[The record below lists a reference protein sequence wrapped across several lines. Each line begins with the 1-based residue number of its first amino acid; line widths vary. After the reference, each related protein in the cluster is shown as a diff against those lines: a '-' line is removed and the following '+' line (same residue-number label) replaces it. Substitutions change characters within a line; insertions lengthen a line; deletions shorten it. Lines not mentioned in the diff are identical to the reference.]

1 MNFLTKKSPLDRYI
15 ADVESYLP
23 AKNRADIAEELR
35 ANLAEKLADR
45 AEDSDVEVSEESEI
59 ELLSEFGH
67 PLRLAAQYQGEE
79 RSLIGP
85 TLYPFYRM
93 SVLVSLVI
101 STCVILSIS
110 LAEIF
115 FRVDLGDVSSP
126 WMFVNTYIY
135 IIGVITAGYVLTER
149 LMERHS
155 YLDSWKPNAMEQPDN
170 ALASAWG
177 ALVACIAAV
186 TWLVILNLFSIEHSL
201 ETLLGQNQNPIDT
214 LVFWM
219 KIETVILIPQY
230 FYLVFNQTWSRNR
243 LLLRIG
249 SELILSSGCVVILFN
264 NAGSLGLNYP
274 DVPQSLASAFYYVLW
289 GMIIATTL
297 SAISYWR
304 KLRLLE
310 ISDQLPATSYQ

>member
-1 MNFLTKKSPLDRYI
+1 MSFLTKKSPLDRYI
-15 ADVESYLP
+15 ADVKTYLP
-23 AKNRADIAEELR
+23 AKNRADIVAELR

-45 AEDSDVEVSEESEI
+45 AEGSGVAVSEESEI
-59 ELLSEFGH
+59 EILSEFGH
-67 PLRLAAQYQGEE
+67 PLRMAAQYQGEA
-79 RSLIGP
+79 RSLVGP
-85 TLYPFYRM
+85 TLYPFYRT

-101 STCVILSIS
+101 STCVMLSIS
-110 LAEIF
+110 FAEIF

-155 YLDSWKPNAMEQPDN
+155 YLDSWEPNAMEQPDN

-177 ALVACIAAV
+177 ALVACIVAV
-186 TWLVILNLFSIEHSL
+186 TWLVILNLFKIEHSL
-201 ETLLGQNQNPIDT
+201 ETLLGQNQNPIYT

-243 LLLRIG
+243 LLLRIA
-249 SELILSSGCVVILFN
+249 SELICSVGCVVVLLS
-264 NAGSLGLNYP
+264 NAGALADNYP
-274 DVPQSLASAFYYVLW
+274 ELSSVLISAFGFVVWTMLVVTV
-289 GMIIATTL
+289 IA
-297 SAISYWR
+297 AIGYGR
-304 KLRLLE
+304 KLAKFM
-310 ISDQLPATSYQ
+310 QAA

>member
-1 MNFLTKKSPLDRYI
+1 MIFFTKKSPLDRYI

-23 AKNRADIAEELR
+23 AKNRADIIEELR
-35 ANLAEKLADR
+35 ANLSEKLADQ
-45 AEDSDVEVSEESEI
+45 AQDSGIELSAESEI
-59 ELLSEFGH
+59 ELLSGFGH
-67 PLRLAAQYQGEE
+67 PLRIAAQYQGGS
-79 RSLIGP
+79 RSLVGP

-101 STCVILSIS
+101 STCVMLSIS

-149 LMERHS
+149 IMERHS
-155 YLDSWKPNAMEQPDN
+155 YLDSWEPSAMDQPDN

-186 TWLVILNLFSIEHSL
+186 TWLVILNLLSIEHSL
-201 ETLLGQNQNPIDT
+201 ETLLGQNQNPIYT

-219 KIETVILIPQY
+219 KVEMVILIPQY

-243 LLLRIG
+243 LLLRIA
-249 SELILSSGCVVILFN
+249 SELILSLGCVVILFSN
-264 NAGSLGLNYP
+264 VGNLGLNYP

-289 GMIIATTL
+289 GIIIATTL

-304 KLRLLE
+304 KLTRIE
-310 ISDQLPATSYQ
+310 ISD